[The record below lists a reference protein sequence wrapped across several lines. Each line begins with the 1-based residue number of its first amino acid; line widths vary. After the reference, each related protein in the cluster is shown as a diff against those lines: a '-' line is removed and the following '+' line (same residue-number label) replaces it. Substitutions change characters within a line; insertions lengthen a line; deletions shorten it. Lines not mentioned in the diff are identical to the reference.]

1 MPKELHISAKA
12 LLKMEE
18 NNQFY
23 DLRQEVRIYILIG
36 NIKFEIA
43 KMGEGKYEDAERN
56 YLIAKQKL
64 IGEYGENSVY
74 LKGIYECLVARFGD
88 KYLTEYTQ
96 INKLYSEDIEET
108 ENKIRQFEFG
118 EI

>member
-1 MPKELHISAKA
+1 M
-12 LLKMEE
+12 
-18 NNQFY
+18 
-23 DLRQEVRIYILIG
+23 
-36 NIKFEIA
+36 
-43 KMGEGKYEDAERN
+43 
-56 YLIAKQKL
+56 
-64 IGEYGENSVY
+64 
-74 LKGIYECLVARFGD
+74 KGIYECLVARFGD